1 MGLWHHKAITII
13 FLTGHFSMLSASG
26 IFSSI
31 NLWLCMKM
39 ALMYLFIV
47 SEIKNRIKR
56 TSALKILFHQINLI
70 VERLPLN

>member
-1 MGLWHHKAITII
+1 MKYLRESFLWDHGII
-13 FLTGHFSMLSASG
+13 QQSQLFFNGTFFNAECFWH
-26 IFSSI
+26 FSSI

-56 TSALKILFHQINLI
+56 TSALKIPFHQIN
-70 VERLPLN
+70 

>member
-1 MGLWHHKAITII
+1 MASYSNHNYFFNGTFFNAECFWH
-13 FLTGHFSMLSASG
+13 
-26 IFSSI
+26 FSSI
-31 NLWLCMKM
+31 NLWSCMKTV
-39 ALMYLFIV
+39 LMYLFIV

>member
-1 MGLWHHKAITII
+1 
-13 FLTGHFSMLSASG
+13 
-26 IFSSI
+26 
-31 NLWLCMKM
+31 MKM

>member
-1 MGLWHHKAITII
+1 MASYSNHNYFFNGTFFNAECFWH
-13 FLTGHFSMLSASG
+13 FF
-26 IFSSI
+26 SI

>member
-13 FLTGHFSMLSASG
+13 FLTGHFFNAECFWH
-26 IFSSI
+26 FSSI